1 MKELSNFLK
10 LVHNENIKIYV
21 RVRTWVMLGI
31 LLLIALTVPLL
42 VSLSSDQISVWDGAM
57 LTMLVCFF
65 LLTIFTVIVSADIVA
80 GEFSWGT
87 IKLLLIRPWSRT
99 KILISKYI
107 AVILFSLF
115 GTALLA
121 AGSILTS
128 ALALSPE
135 SFIPTGEG
143 SELTPAQYAF
153 AMILTKYVTLFII
166 LTFAFMVSS
175 VFRSGALAIGLS
187 LGILFLQNFVG
198 MFLVFLQ
205 GRAEWVKYLLVSHL
219 DLTVYIDSPVSSMG
233 TTLGFSITVLAA
245 YYIVFLAVSWLVF
258 IKRDVSS

>member
-1 MKELSNFLK
+1 MSSFWR
-10 LVHNENIKIYV
+10 LVHNENIKIYI

-31 LLLIALTVPLL
+31 LLLTALAVPVLL
-42 VSLSSDQISVWDGAM
+42 LLASDQIGLWDGVM
-57 LTMLVCFF
+57 LTTWVCFF

-107 AVILFSLF
+107 AIILFSLL
-115 GTALLA
+115 GTVLLT
-121 AGSILTS
+121 AGSIIMS
-128 ALALSPE
+128 ALALAPGAL
-135 SFIPTGEG
+135 IPVGEG
-143 SELTPAQYAF
+143 SGLSPAQYAF

-187 LGILFLQNFVG
+187 LGILFFQNFVG
-198 MFLVFLQ
+198 TILLFLQ

-219 DLTVYIDSPVSSMG
+219 DLSVYIDSPVSEIG
-233 TTLGFSITVLAA
+233 TTLGFSITVLAV
-245 YYIVFLAVSWLVF
+245 YYIVFLVVSWLVF
-258 IKRDVSS
+258 VKRDVSS